1 MPVDLESSNKASSTT
16 LPSGKGSDGAKLS
29 GKFVFANGD
38 SYNGEYEV
46 ISATQSNS
54 ATIERSGTGVFTSS
68 DGLVYSGKWHND
80 KMNGKGTF
88 KHPSGMTYEGDFVN
102 GKFHGIG
109 KYSWPDGSHYEGEFR
124 ESKLEGQ
131 GYFRDPT
138 GQLWSGKFKGK
149 YADRLKFKL
158 NM

>member
-1 MPVDLESSNKASSTT
+1 MPEESNASSTHT
-16 LPSGKGSDGAKLS
+16 LSTSNNNGAKQT

-38 SYNGEYEV
+38 VYEGEYTLNQLTG
-46 ISATQSNS
+46 S
-54 ATIERSGTGVFTSS
+54 IERNGSGQFTSR
-68 DGLVYSGKWHND
+68 DGIIYAGKWSQD

-88 KHPSGMTYEGDFVN
+88 YHPSGMKYEGDFLN
-102 GKFHGIG
+102 GKFDGIG
-109 KYSWPDGSHYEGEFR
+109 KYTWPDGSQYEGEFR
-124 ESKLEGQ
+124 DCKLEGN

-138 GQLWSGKFKGK
+138 GQLWTGKFSGK